1 MGKAIIQYD
10 AMWGEALRGIVRQ
23 ALRASENGLPGGHH
37 FYITFRTRHP
47 TVEMS
52 DTLRARFPDEMTIVL
67 QHQYWGLEITE
78 DWFEVTLSFNR
89 LNERLHVPF
98 AAVSAFAD
106 PFAKFGIQIPTD
118 ASIELPSEEADRRT
132 AHAGRRQKS
141 PPRPRPRA
149 KPAASSRWTLSERN
163 NHELRRHSLRRDFS
177 AGRGR
182 HPLYQADRRPCRHRH
197 VQRPAR
203 C

>member
-1 MGKAIIQYD
+1 MGKTIIQYD

-37 FYITFRTRHP
+37 FYVTFRTRHP
-47 TVEMS
+47 TVDMS
-52 DTLRARFPDEMTIVL
+52 PALRARFPDEMTIVI

-78 DWFEVTLSFNR
+78 DWFEITLSFNR

-118 ASIELPSEEADRRT
+118 ASIELAPEEVFGEEEGSSAAD
-132 AHAGRRQKS
+132 APENKPS
-141 PPRPRPRA
+141 PP
-149 KPAASSRWTLSERN
+149 AAETGTVVTLDAFRKK
-163 NHELRRHSLRRDFS
+163 
-177 AGRGR
+177 
-182 HPLYQADRRPCRHRH
+182 
-197 VQRPAR
+197 
-203 C
+203 